1 MTTSAAA
8 GGATVERE
16 LGPVDYI
23 VVEWAGGQPTGEAL
37 PYLMDLID
45 RGIVRL
51 IDIVFVTKGSDGTV
65 AEIEVNELGAEFAV
79 FDGAATSLLDAD
91 DVAEAAAAIEPGSSA
106 AILVWE
112 NLWAAPFATALR
124 RNGGQVIAS
133 GRIPVD
139 ALLATLDASEEPA
152 APVAPTE

>member
-1 MTTSAAA
+1 MSAYDDSE
-8 GGATVERE
+8 GPE
-16 LGPVDYI
+16 LGPVDYV
-23 VVEWAGGQPTGEAL
+23 VVEWAGTQPTGEAL

-51 IDIVFVTKGSDGTV
+51 IDIVFVSKATDGTI
-65 AEIEVNELGAEFAV
+65 AELGIGELGAEFAI
-79 FDGAATSLLDAD
+79 FDGAATSILDD
-91 DVAEAAAAIEPGSSA
+91 TDIREAAAALETGSSA

-124 RNGGQVIAS
+124 NNGGRVVAS

-139 ALLATLDASEEPA
+139 ALLETLDAIEE
-152 APVAPTE
+152 

>member
-1 MTTSAAA
+1 MTAAA
-8 GGATVERE
+8 DRDQAPDRE

-23 VVEWAGGQPTGEAL
+23 VVEWAGREPTGEAL

-51 IDIVFVTKGSDGTV
+51 IDIVFLTKGADGAV
-65 AEIEVNELGAEFAV
+65 ALVEIGELGVEFAI
-79 FDGAATSLLDAD
+79 FDGAATSILDD
-91 DVAEAAAAIEPGSSA
+91 TDIAEAATAIEPGSSA
-106 AILVWE
+106 AVLVWE

-124 RNGGQVIAS
+124 NNGGRVVAS

-139 ALLATLDASEEPA
+139 ALLESLDAIERS
-152 APVAPTE
+152 

>member
-1 MTTSAAA
+1 MTADAEPA
-8 GGATVERE
+8 DRE
-16 LGPVDYI
+16 LGPVDYV
-23 VVEWAGGQPTGEAL
+23 VVEWAGTRPTGEAL

-51 IDIVFVTKGSDGTV
+51 IDIVFLSKGDDGTI
-65 AEIEVNELGAEFAV
+65 AELEIGELGAEFAI
-79 FDGAATSLLDAD
+79 FDGAATSILDD
-91 DVAEAAAAIEPGSSA
+91 TDIGEAAAALEPGSSA

-124 RNGGQVIAS
+124 NNGGRVVAS

-139 ALLATLDASEEPA
+139 ALLETLEAIEE
-152 APVAPTE
+152 